1 MNSGR
6 KNWCYKKENTMRD
19 YSNIP
24 KLEWR
29 DDTATIAKIKVQLMR
44 EEPVILTMPAGFD
57 FSLDAAA
64 CDCREESGL
73 LTDCRANTALS
84 SLAEQNNIPAL
95 QEIGDAADNAV
106 LTVDID
112 ADEGRLILD
121 D

>member
-1 MNSGR
+1 
-6 KNWCYKKENTMRD
+6 MRD
-19 YSNIP
+19 YNNMP

-29 DDTATIAKIKVQLMR
+29 DDKATIAKIKTQLMR

-73 LTDCRANTALS
+73 LTYCKANTALS
-84 SLAEQNNIPAL
+84 SLAEQNNIPTL
-95 QEIGDAADNAV
+95 QEIGDTADNAG

-112 ADEGRLILD
+112 AGEGHLVIHD
-121 D
+121 